1 MVKDFS
7 ESEKKLRE
15 IISNSKSFTFEGEV
29 FIPEL
34 VTKPVIEGG
43 GGETKT
49 DVYIKAKK
57 ISDNSISEIKISY
70 KQKNFSFLENKIRK
84 ERAEAIYGKSWLQ
97 VVSQQIEQIKERFA
111 HQPLVYF
118 EKSGNTRKGSI
129 KLGWRYEME
138 SYGKRTLGVP
148 IEHDIAKQVLQ
159 NKNAIKKYADG
170 ICNGKIIP
178 GSGMPDYFLT
188 ENILQIKNTDDI
200 FQNLVSAKDMI
211 NKSKITAAF
220 LAQNY
225 DPFMDKQHGG
235 TRRHLAVYVDWT
247 AKNNR
252 LSANLV
258 FDEPLLRNSNQQY
271 DKLLIALE
279 KLGISVGK
287 KFNLSK
293 LEEKISPNVITSP

>member
-1 MVKDFS
+1 MVKEFS
-7 ESEKKLRE
+7 KSEKKLRE
-15 IISNSKSFTFEGEV
+15 IISSSKSFTFEGEEFV
-29 FIPEL
+29 PEL
-34 VTKPVIEGG
+34 VTKPTIEGG

-70 KQKNFSFLENKIRK
+70 KQKNFSFLENKIKK
-84 ERAEAIYGKSWLQ
+84 ERAEEIYGKNWLQ
-97 VVSQQIEQIKERFA
+97 IVSQQIEQIKERFV

-148 IEHDIAKQVLQ
+148 IKHDIAKQVLQ
-159 NKNAIKKYADG
+159 NENAIKKYADG
-170 ICNGKIIP
+170 IVNGKIIP
-178 GSGMPDYFLT
+178 RSGMPDYFLE
-188 ENILQIKNTDDI
+188 ENISQIKSTDNI

-211 NKSKITAAF
+211 SKSKITAAF

-235 TRRHLAVYVDWT
+235 NRRHLAVYVDWT

-252 LSANLV
+252 LSASLV
-258 FDEPLLRNSNQQY
+258 FDKPLLIDSNQQY

-287 KFNLSK
+287 RFNLSK

>member
-15 IISNSKSFTFEGEV
+15 IISNSKSFTFEGEAFV
-29 FIPEL
+29 PEL
-34 VTKPVIEGG
+34 VTKPTIEGG

-49 DVYIKAKK
+49 DVYIKARK

-70 KQKNFSFLENKIRK
+70 KQKNFSFLENKIKK
-84 ERAEAIYGKSWLQ
+84 ERAEAIYGKNWLR

-111 HQPLVYF
+111 QQPLVYF

-138 SYGKRTLGVP
+138 SFGKRTLGVP
-148 IEHDIAKQVLQ
+148 IKQNIAKQVLQ

-170 ICNGKIIP
+170 IVNDNIIP

-188 ENILQIKNTDDI
+188 ENISQIKNTDDI
-200 FQNLVSAKDMI
+200 FQNLISAKDMI

-235 TRRHLAVYVDWT
+235 NRRHLAVYVDWT
-247 AKNNR
+247 AKNNK

-258 FDEPLLRNSNQQY
+258 FDKPLLIDSNQQY

-287 KFNLSK
+287 RFNLSK

>member
-15 IISNSKSFTFEGEV
+15 IISNSKSFTFEGEAFV
-29 FIPEL
+29 PEL
-34 VTKPVIEGG
+34 VTKPTIEGG

-49 DVYIKAKK
+49 DVYIKARK

-70 KQKNFSFLENKIRK
+70 KQKNFSFLENKIKK
-84 ERAEAIYGKSWLQ
+84 ERAEAIYGKNWLQ

-138 SYGKRTLGVP
+138 SYGKRTLGVS
-148 IEHDIAKQVLQ
+148 IKQNIAKQVLQ
-159 NKNAIKKYADG
+159 NENAIKKYADG
-170 ICNGKIIP
+170 FVNGNIIP

-188 ENILQIKNTDDI
+188 ENISQIKNTDDI

-235 TRRHLAVYVDWT
+235 NRRHLAVYVDWT
-247 AKNNR
+247 AKNNK

-258 FDEPLLRNSNQQY
+258 FDKPLLIDSNQQY

-287 KFNLSK
+287 RFNLSK